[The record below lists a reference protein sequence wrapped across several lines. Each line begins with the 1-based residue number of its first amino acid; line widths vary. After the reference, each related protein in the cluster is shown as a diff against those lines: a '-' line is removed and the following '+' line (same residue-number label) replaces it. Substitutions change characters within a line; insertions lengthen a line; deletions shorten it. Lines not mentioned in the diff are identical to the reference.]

1 MEQKKSWY
9 KSKIVLLAITA
20 FFTIGTNLATGWLTG
35 QGVTQD
41 QIEAVANTQPAVAE
55 AIKDYQAGQGL
66 LNSISVLTFAAIA
79 LLRKWFTSS
88 LLS

>member
-1 MEQKKSWY
+1 MEQKKPWY

>member
-1 MEQKKSWY
+1 MEQKKPWY
-9 KSKIVLLAITA
+9 QSKIVLLAITA

-41 QIEAVANTQPAVAE
+41 QINAVAATQPAVAE
-55 AIKDYQAGQGL
+55 AIDDYQAGQGV
-66 LNSISVLTFAAIA
+66 LNSVSVVVFASIA
-79 LLRKWFTSS
+79 LIRKWFTSS